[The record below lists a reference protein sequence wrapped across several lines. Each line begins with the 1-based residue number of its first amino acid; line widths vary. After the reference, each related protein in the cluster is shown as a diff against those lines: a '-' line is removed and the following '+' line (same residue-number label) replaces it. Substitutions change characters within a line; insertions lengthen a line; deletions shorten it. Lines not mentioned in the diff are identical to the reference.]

1 MQVRFLPVGPP
12 MRINPNFTVERL
24 YDLNREQVYDHLVGL
39 SSEDRRLRF
48 CMTVKDDYIRNYVY
62 GVMNFDRDPSFG
74 AFINGRLVGL
84 ASICL
89 VSEKSWEF
97 AMSIEFGYRGT
108 GLARHLMRETIDTAR
123 ELGAERLCMSCLRE
137 NRKMRALAESFGL
150 NMTITYDEAYAELGV
165 TK

>member
-1 MQVRFLPVGPP
+1 MT
-12 MRINPNFTVERL
+12 RINPNLTVERL
-24 YDLNREQVYDHLVGL
+24 SEINSGQVYEHLVGL
-39 SSEDRRLRF
+39 SAEDRRLRF
-48 CMTVKDDYIRNYVY
+48 CMTVKDDYIHKYVY

-74 AFINGRLVGL
+74 AFFDGRLVGL

-89 VSEKSWEF
+89 VNEKSWEF

-108 GLARHLMRETIDTAR
+108 GLARHLMRETIAAAR

-137 NRKMRALAESFGL
+137 NKKMQALAESFGL